1 MTVDGPFAAVEGG
14 QADGLSPEVPWHRC
28 GTLMKRTA
36 RRSPGTPTL
45 AEALL
50 ADLAFGST

>member
-14 QADGLSPEVPWHRC
+14 QSDGLSPEFPWPRC

-36 RRSPGTPTL
+36 RGSPGTPTL

>member
-14 QADGLSPEVPWHRC
+14 QADGLPPAVPGHHC
-28 GTLMKRTA
+28 GTLMKWKA
-36 RRSPGTPTL
+36 RGSPGTPTL